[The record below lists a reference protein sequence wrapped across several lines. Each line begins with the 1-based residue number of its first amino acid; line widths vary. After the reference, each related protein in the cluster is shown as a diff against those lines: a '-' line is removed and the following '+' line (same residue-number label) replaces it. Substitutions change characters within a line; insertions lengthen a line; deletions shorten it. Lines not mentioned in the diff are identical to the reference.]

1 MRSRRHPN
9 QTPLAVAVVAAVG
22 LPNRD
27 GGAAGL
33 QGRHQLHR
41 HPGPGGNQRSPIEKH
56 LEAQKANGALA
67 EQAEALLA
75 EIDQEAD
82 ARRAAIQGLLG
93 TAPAKTSTRGRKAT
107 PEAS

>member
-1 MRSRRHPN
+1 MPKTLAIRLDDDLHAAAA
-9 QTPLAVAVVAAVG
+9 AVAQ
-22 LPNRD
+22 
-27 GGAAGL
+27 L
-33 QGRHQLHR
+33 QGTSLTELIRTA
-41 HPGPGGNQRSPIEKH
+41 IEKH